1 MDDGRG
7 GLGPDERRRFGVP
20 MPDVGRNVIAE
31 LPLTQEVCGAKRLLG
46 ENSEESLDLV
56 EPLVGV

>member
-1 MDDGRG
+1 
-7 GLGPDERRRFGVP
+7 